1 MGLLKKWQGAR
12 SGRRKIRNLILGLSV
27 SAAAAALLTT
37 GLATAQ
43 NASPAGQGAADS
55 STFTPKA
62 EANLL
67 QIMRG
72 VMFPE
77 SNVVFAGQ
85 NDVSK
90 ITQGPEPALSP
101 NLLTSVFGGWP
112 AVENSS
118 LALAETADLLVVPGR
133 TCANGKPVPVA
144 EAAWVKY
151 VNGMRAAALDTYK
164 TAQTK
169 NTDDMVDSAG
179 ALSESCMACH
189 NVYRSNRAGM
199 AGRCTATPPST
210 PQNPAANLPSG
221 TPNK

>member
-1 MGLLKKWQGAR
+1 MGIPKMLQGA
-12 SGRRKIRNLILGLSV
+12 SGRQGLRNVILTLSL
-27 SAAAAALLTT
+27 SAVAATLLMS

-43 NASPAGQGAADS
+43 NAAPAGAREDT
-55 STFTPKA
+55 TFTPKA

-85 NDVSK
+85 MDVSK
-90 ITQGPEPALSP
+90 IPEGPQPALSP

-118 LALAETADLLVVPGR
+118 LALSETADLLMVPGR
-133 TCANGKPVPVA
+133 TCANGNPVPVT

-151 VNGMRAAALDTYK
+151 VSGMRAAALDAYK

-179 ALSESCMACH
+179 ALSDSCMACH

-210 PQNPAANLPSG
+210 PQNPAANFPG
-221 TPNK
+221 NTPK